1 MRIAVANSVRHRG
14 PKSADALNDP
24 RVVRVRRYEVE
35 PTRRREEPTQSA
47 RELFAIAEAA
57 RNGIP
62 PAGSPAARQIREALE
77 RGEFSRALTL
87 REEVKERAPDLDAH
101 RRAQAKRARAHGAV
115 AVMSGTVQIERI
127 TFDHDDDERRP
138 TGRCCYLILAPCT
151 DDPCRHVCT
160 AHPRMSHHYER
171 QAFRLGTS
179 GQRFN
184 ATPEEIASNRANVWG
199 WDGNREAPT
208 ILPSF
213 VAAEGRPY
221 RCTLSCAPACSTCSA
236 IRP

>member
-77 RGEFSRALTL
+77 RGEFTL
-87 REEVKERAPDLDAH
+87 ARTLGDEVKERAPDLLRIAE
-101 RRAQAKRARAHGAV
+101 AQEKR
-115 AVMSGTVQIERI
+115 
-127 TFDHDDDERRP
+127 ERRRR
-138 TGRCCYLILAPCT
+138 G
-151 DDPCRHVCT
+151 
-160 AHPRMSHHYER
+160 
-171 QAFRLGTS
+171 
-179 GQRFN
+179 
-184 ATPEEIASNRANVWG
+184 
-199 WDGNREAPT
+199 
-208 ILPSF
+208 
-213 VAAEGRPY
+213 
-221 RCTLSCAPACSTCSA
+221 
-236 IRP
+236 